1 MSAPAPTSFLASA
14 TASGLRILGL
24 LRVVTG
30 LAQCNFIENASEKL
44 L

>member
-24 LRVVTG
+24 TG